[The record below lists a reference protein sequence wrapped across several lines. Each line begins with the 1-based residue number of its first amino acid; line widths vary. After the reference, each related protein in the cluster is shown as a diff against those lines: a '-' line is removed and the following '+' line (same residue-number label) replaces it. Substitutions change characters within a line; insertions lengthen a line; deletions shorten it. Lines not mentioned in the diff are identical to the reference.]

1 MKLWMSRRLIMGDFI
16 LPCWAGNP
24 VAYFLGAADLLTL
37 PGLPGAL
44 FICDGADGAG
54 LAALAGLLVLPIGIL
69 QSP

>member
-1 MKLWMSRRLIMGDFI
+1 
-16 LPCWAGNP
+16 